1 LPVGYSTALMK
12 TRDEHVVL
20 NEDRVPEIAGTTSK
34 VAELVIEQQ
43 AYGWRPEELHF
54 QHPYLTLGQIHSAL
68 AYYWD
73 HRAELD
79 RAIQRR
85 LERVEELRSKA
96 QPPPQVER
104 LRSEGPR

>member
-1 LPVGYSTALMK
+1 VGYSTALMK
-12 TRDEHVVL
+12 TRYEHVVL
-20 NEDRVPEIAGTTSK
+20 NEDRVPEIAGTTLK
-34 VAELVIEQQ
+34 VVELVVEQQ
-43 AYGWRPEELHF
+43 AYGWSAEELHF

-79 RAIQRR
+79 RDVQLR
-85 LERVEELRSKA
+85 LERVEELRGKA
-96 QPPPQVER
+96 QPPPIVER